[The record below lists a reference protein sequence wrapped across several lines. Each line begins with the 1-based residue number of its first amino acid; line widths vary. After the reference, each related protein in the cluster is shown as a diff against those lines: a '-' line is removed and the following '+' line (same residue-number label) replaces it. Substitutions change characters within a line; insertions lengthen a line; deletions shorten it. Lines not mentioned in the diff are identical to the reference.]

1 MLFLLLYHVTI
12 CSKYNVYMLF
22 IQFRSRGIFLFVLL
36 LNFNV
41 LADALLV
48 YFEIGKAQN
57 KDVYVF
63 LSYYRENQAAIF
75 IRTKNIN
82 HLFCIAAKLMGTCEL
97 HLLLLFNG
105 TQINDNE

>member
-22 IQFRSRGIFLFVLL
+22 IQFRSRGFFLFVLL
-36 LNFNV
+36 FNFNV

-48 YFEIGKAQN
+48 YFEVGKAQK

-63 LSYYRENQAAIF
+63 
-75 IRTKNIN
+75 
-82 HLFCIAAKLMGTCEL
+82 
-97 HLLLLFNG
+97 
-105 TQINDNE
+105 